1 MLRIEHL
8 SKCYEKGT
16 YAVRDLSLHIEKGD
30 VFGFIGHNGAGK
42 TTTIKAA
49 TGILEF
55 DGGEIFIDGISIKKD
70 PVACKRKFAYI
81 PDNPELY
88 NNMKGIKYLDFV
100 ADIYGVSSA
109 DRAARVGKYGRMLE
123 IYDDL
128 GGVISTYS
136 HGMKQKLV
144 IISALIHAPKLLI
157 MDEPFVGLDP
167 KSAHT
172 VKELMAQLVDEGG
185 AVFFSTHVLDVAEKI
200 CNKMAIIKNGE
211 LIASGATSDIKGNN
225 SLEEVFLEL
234 TE

>member
-1 MLRIEHL
+1 MLRIERF
-8 SKCYEKGT
+8 SKAYEKGV

-30 VFGFIGHNGAGK
+30 IFGFIGHNGAGK

-49 TGILEF
+49 AGVHGF
-55 DGGEIFIDGISIKKD
+55 DEGEIYIDGVSLKEH
-70 PVACKRKFAYI
+70 PVECKRRFAYI

-88 NNMKGIKYLDFV
+88 TNMKGIKYLNFV
-100 ADIYGVSSA
+100 ADIYGVSASE
-109 DRAARVGKYGRMLE
+109 RAERVEKYGRMLE

-128 GGVISTYS
+128 GSVISSYS

-144 IISALIHAPKLLI
+144 IISALIHSPKLLI

-167 KSAHT
+167 RAAFT
-172 VKELMAQLVDEGG
+172 VKELMAQLVAEGG

-200 CNKMAIIKNGE
+200 CNKMAIIKNGS
-211 LIASGATSDIKGNN
+211 LIACGTTAEIKGDN

>member
-8 SKCYEKGT
+8 SKQYEKGV

-42 TTTIKAA
+42 TTTIKSA

-55 DGGEIFIDGISIKKD
+55 DEGEIYIDGVSLKED
-70 PVACKRKFAYI
+70 PVGCKRKFAYI

-109 DRAARVGKYGRMLE
+109 DRAARVEKYGRMLE

-172 VKELMAQLVDEGG
+172 VKELMAELCSEGG

-211 LIASGATSDIKGNN
+211 LIASGATADIKGNN

>member
-55 DGGEIFIDGISIKKD
+55 DEGEIYIDGVSLKED
-70 PVACKRKFAYI
+70 PVGCKRKFAYI

-109 DRAARVGKYGRMLE
+109 DRAERVEKYARMLE
-123 IYDDL
+123 LYDDL
-128 GGVISTYS
+128 GGVISSYS

-172 VKELMAQLVDEGG
+172 VKELMAQLVGEGG

-211 LIASGATSDIKGNN
+211 LIAAGATSDIKGNN

>member
-42 TTTIKAA
+42 TTTIKSA

-55 DGGEIFIDGISIKKD
+55 DEGEIYIDGVSLKED
-70 PVACKRKFAYI
+70 PVGCKRKFAYI

-109 DRAARVGKYGRMLE
+109 DRAARVEKYGRMLE

-172 VKELMAQLVDEGG
+172 VKELMAELCSEGG

-211 LIASGATSDIKGNN
+211 LIASGATADIKGNN

>member
-1 MLRIEHL
+1 MLRIERF
-8 SKCYEKGT
+8 SKSYEKGV

-42 TTTIKAA
+42 TTTLKAVA
-49 TGILEF
+49 GVHDF
-55 DGGEIFIDGISIKKD
+55 DEGEIYIDGVSLKER
-70 PVACKRKFAYI
+70 PVECKRKFAYI

-88 NNMKGIKYLDFV
+88 TNMKGIKYLDFV
-100 ADIYGVSSA
+100 ADVYGVSAA
-109 DRAARVGKYGRMLE
+109 DRAERVEKYARMLE
-123 IYDDL
+123 LYDDL
-128 GGVISTYS
+128 GSVISSYS

-144 IISALIHAPKLLI
+144 IISALIHSPKLLI

-167 KSAHT
+167 KAAFS
-172 VKELMAQLVDEGG
+172 VKELIAELCAGGG

-211 LIASGATSDIKGNN
+211 LIACGATADIKGDN

>member
-8 SKCYEKGT
+8 SKSYEKGT

-55 DGGEIFIDGISIKKD
+55 DEGEIYIDGVSLKED
-70 PVACKRKFAYI
+70 PVGCKRKFAYI

-109 DRAARVGKYGRMLE
+109 DRAERVEKYARMLE

-128 GGVISTYS
+128 GGVISSYS

-172 VKELMAQLVDEGG
+172 VKELMAQLVGEGG

-211 LIASGATSDIKGNN
+211 LIAAGATSDIKGNN

>member
-8 SKCYEKGT
+8 SKSYVKGT
-16 YAVRDLSLHIEKGD
+16 FAVRDLSLHIEKGD
-30 VFGFIGHNGAGK
+30 VFGFIGQNGAGK
-42 TTTIKAA
+42 TTTIKAVA
-49 TGILEF
+49 GVHDF
-55 DGGEIFIDGISIKKD
+55 DEGEIYIDGVSLKAD
-70 PVACKRKFAYI
+70 PVGCKRKFAYI

-88 NNMKGIKYLDFV
+88 TNMKGIKYLDFV

-109 DRAARVGKYGRMLE
+109 ERAARTEKYARMLGL
-123 IYDDL
+123 YDDL
-128 GGVISTYS
+128 GGVISSYS

-144 IISALIHAPKLLI
+144 IISALLHSPKLLI

-167 KSAHT
+167 KSAFT
-172 VKELMAQLVDEGG
+172 VKELMAELCAEGG

-200 CNKMAIIKNGE
+200 CNKMAIIKNGA
-211 LIASGATSDIKGNN
+211 LIAAGNTADIKGDN

>member
-8 SKCYEKGT
+8 SKSYAKGVF
-16 YAVRDLSLHIEKGD
+16 AVRDLSLHIEKGD
-30 VFGFIGHNGAGK
+30 VFGFIGQNGAGK
-42 TTTIKAA
+42 TTTIKAVA
-49 TGILEF
+49 GVHDF
-55 DGGEIFIDGISIKKD
+55 DEGEIYIDGVSLKAD
-70 PVACKRKFAYI
+70 PVGCKRKFAYI

-88 NNMKGIKYLDFV
+88 TNMKGIKYLDFV

-109 DRAARVGKYGRMLE
+109 DRAARVEKYARMLGL
-123 IYDDL
+123 YDDL
-128 GGVISTYS
+128 GGVISSYS

-144 IISALIHAPKLLI
+144 IISALIHSPKLLI

-167 KSAHT
+167 KSAFT
-172 VKELMAQLVDEGG
+172 VKELMAELCAEGG

-200 CNKMAIIKNGE
+200 CNKMAIIKNGA
-211 LIASGATSDIKGNN
+211 LIAAGNTADIKGDN

>member
-8 SKCYEKGT
+8 SKQYEKGV

-42 TTTIKAA
+42 TTTIKSA

-55 DGGEIFIDGISIKKD
+55 DEGEIYIDGVSLKED
-70 PVACKRKFAYI
+70 PVGCKRKFAYI

-109 DRAARVGKYGRMLE
+109 DRAARVEKYGRMLE

-172 VKELMAQLVDEGG
+172 VKELMAELCSEGG
-185 AVFFSTHVLDVAEKI
+185 AVLFSTHVLDVAEKI

-211 LIASGATSDIKGNN
+211 LIASGATADIKGNN